1 MRCLDDILDSVDT
14 SLSEPREMV
23 KDRESWRVTVMVSL
37 RVEHSLVTEQQQ

>member
-1 MRCLDDILDSVDT
+1 MRCLDDILDSMDT

-23 KDRESWRVTVMVSL
+23 KDWESWRVTVMVSL